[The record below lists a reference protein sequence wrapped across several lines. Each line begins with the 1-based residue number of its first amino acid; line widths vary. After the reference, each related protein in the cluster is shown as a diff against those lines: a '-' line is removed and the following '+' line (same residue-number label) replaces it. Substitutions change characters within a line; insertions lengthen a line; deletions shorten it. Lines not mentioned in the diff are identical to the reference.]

1 MKYNYF
7 YYITFNTIT
16 FSLIIYINNLY
27 NKIFNNLHKKDKET
41 QTDFLQTIDNETR
54 TFEKKDIDI
63 NSNSYVEIEYIPVID
78 SQNDLENLMLLAIN
92 QIVIQKNPSNYKWII
107 E

>member
-27 NKIFNNLHKKDKET
+27 NKIFNNFHKKDKET
-41 QTDFLQTIDNETR
+41 QTDFLQTIDNETQ
-54 TFEKKDIDI
+54 TFDNKHIDI
-63 NSNSYVEIEYIPVID
+63 NSNSYVEFEYIHVID
-78 SQNDLENLMLLAIN
+78 SQNDLENLMLLAVN
-92 QIVIQKNPSNYKWII
+92 QMVIQKNPSNYQWII